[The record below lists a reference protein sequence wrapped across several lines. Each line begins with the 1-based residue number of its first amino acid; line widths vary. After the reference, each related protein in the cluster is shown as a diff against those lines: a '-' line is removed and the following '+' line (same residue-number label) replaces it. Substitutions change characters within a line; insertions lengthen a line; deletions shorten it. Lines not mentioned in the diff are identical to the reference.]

1 MFENLDTEK
10 LAEATLGLLALTLH
24 DGCRAWKGID
34 WDVMDLLYQRGWI
47 LDPRGKKPS
56 VVLTESGLEI
66 AEAMLMRQFGQAKAC
81 RHRGAVHAIDPD
93 VNPPLSKISR
103 VQREDIHNDRGL
115 S

>member
-1 MFENLDTEK
+1 MFENLDTKK

-47 LDPRGKKPS
+47 LDPRGKNPS

-66 AEAMLMRQFGQAKAC
+66 AEAMLMRHFGQAKTADT
-81 RHRGAVHAIDPD
+81 AVPFT
-93 VNPPLSKISR
+93 PETL
-103 VQREDIHNDRGL
+103 L
-115 S
+115 